1 MSSAAPAAAPPRSLA
16 FLGLGA
22 FLLLGL
28 IYPILGPALPRLSE
42 QFGLRATGAS
52 LLLSFNSAGAFL
64 GVVLTGLISARVSAQ
79 RRSILA
85 AVVMVLGSLG
95 LAFAPSFVLALLA
108 AALLGFGFGM
118 LDLTMNVWISTSY
131 AERSAA
137 VLNLLSA
144 SFGVGAVLA
153 PLAVGWAGGNFRF
166 PLVGCA
172 AFAAVLLV
180 PLLALPSGGPPRV
193 SAAPAAPA
201 RHSRWLL
208 GGFVL
213 LFLTYVAAEGGV
225 SSWEV
230 THLKDALGISTGAA
244 AQLSALFWVSFTLG
258 RLLSAPLA
266 LRVAPAR
273 LITGTLILAALSL
286 ALATVPS
293 LAALAYTLTG
303 LFLAPVFTTGLV
315 WLTRV
320 IPGETAPTLVFAG
333 SFLGPVLFSP
343 VIGSMRDAFGP
354 SAIPLTLLGITLL
367 ALGLITALRR
377 LGA

>member
-1 MSSAAPAAAPPRSLA
+1 M
-16 FLGLGA
+16 
-22 FLLLGL
+22 
-28 IYPILGPALPRLSE
+28 
-42 QFGLRATGAS
+42 
-52 LLLSFNSAGAFL
+52 
-64 GVVLTGLISARVSAQ
+64 
-79 RRSILA
+79 
-85 AVVMVLGSLG
+85 
-95 LAFAPSFVLALLA
+95 
-108 AALLGFGFGM
+108 
-118 LDLTMNVWISTSY
+118 
-131 AERSAA
+131 
-137 VLNLLSA
+137 
-144 SFGVGAVLA
+144 
-153 PLAVGWAGGNFRF
+153 
-166 PLVGCA
+166 
-172 AFAAVLLV
+172 
-180 PLLALPSGGPPRV
+180 

-230 THLKDALGISTGAA
+230 THLKDTLSISTGAA

-293 LAALAYTLTG
+293 LAALAYTFTG

-320 IPGETAPTLVFAG
+320 LPGETAPTLVFAG

-343 VIGSMRDAFGP
+343 VIGATRDAFGP